1 MNNTY
6 MEGEGYQRKRGV
18 NTDQIVNVIPHAKRS
33 RIEMERVTVTRSFTV
48 LRYILP
54 YLRFL

>member
-18 NTDQIVNVIPHAKRS
+18 NTDQIVNSDSLCK
-33 RIEMERVTVTRSFTV
+33 EK
-48 LRYILP
+48 
-54 YLRFL
+54 